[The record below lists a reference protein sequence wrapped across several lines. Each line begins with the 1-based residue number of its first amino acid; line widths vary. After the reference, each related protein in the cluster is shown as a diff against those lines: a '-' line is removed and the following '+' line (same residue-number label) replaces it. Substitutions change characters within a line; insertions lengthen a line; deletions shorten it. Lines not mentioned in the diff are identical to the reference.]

1 MAALYVLQKKHNPY
15 FIGVLRME
23 TAVHFPNWRSE
34 LVKQVP
40 PEKRRAYSEAI
51 TKFLYWLRQNGRAA
65 TLDVFREHV
74 RWKKSYLPQDRFGI
88 RREALLWYYREGM
101 RATEPEPT
109 RHQPRQPVQRRVAR
123 DIPLDGSQ
131 DLGRTPWEKA
141 LVRRLREKE
150 LALRTEH
157 TYRSWCRRFMAACG
171 QKPLDALDHGDIRR
185 WLSDLVVKERVAVAT
200 QKQALNAVV
209 FFFREVLQREPGD
222 FSDFTRS
229 RKGRKV
235 PAVLTQE
242 ECARLFAAM
251 SGTSSLMAKL
261 MYAGGLRLSE
271 LLRLRVKDMDL
282 DRLQMLVQFG
292 KGRKSRYTMIP
303 PQLEPELRAHRERL
317 RELHRKDRDAGLPGV
332 YVPEG
337 LARKWP
343 KCGEKFIWYWFFP
356 SRSLMQDPRTGI
368 KRRHH
373 VLDVTFQ
380 KAVREGARRAQ
391 IDKQVTPHTL
401 RHSFA
406 THLLAS
412 GTGIRDVQDLMGHA
426 DVSTTQ
432 IYLHTAQHTGVG
444 IRSPFEFLESLQT
457 QSPAATGA

>member
-1 MAALYVLQKKHNPY
+1 MTT
-15 FIGVLRME
+15 E
-23 TAVHFPNWRSE
+23 VHFDNWRKVLSE
-34 LVKQVP
+34 EVP
-40 PEKRRAYSEAI
+40 LEKRAAYSEAI
-51 TKFLYWLRQNGRAA
+51 VKFHYWLRQKGKPP
-65 TLDVFREHV
+65 TLESFREHV
-74 RWKKSYLPQDRFGI
+74 AWKQSYMQPERFVI
-88 RREALLWYYREGM
+88 RREALRWFYKEAIR
-101 RATEPEPT
+101 RAEPETP
-109 RHQPRQPVQRRVAR
+109 QRDARLRTVA
-123 DIPLDGSQ
+123 DIPPDGAQ
-131 DLGRTPWEKA
+131 DLGKTPWEQA
-141 LVRRLREKE
+141 LVRRLREKNM
-150 LALRTEH
+150 ALRSEQ
-157 TYRSWCRRFMAACG
+157 TYRYWCRRFMAACG
-171 QKPLDALDHGDIRR
+171 KKPLDALDHGDIRR
-185 WLSDLVVKERVAVAT
+185 WLSDLAVKQRVAAAT
-200 QKQALNAVV
+200 QSQALNAVV

-235 PAVLTQE
+235 PTVLTQA
-242 ECARLFAAM
+242 ECARLFESM
-251 SGTSSLMAKL
+251 NGTSRLMAKL
-261 MYAGGLRLSE
+261 MYAGGLRVSE

-317 RELHRKDRDAGLPGV
+317 RELHRKDRAAGLPGV
-332 YVPEG
+332 YVPG
-337 LARKWP
+337 GMGRKWP

-356 SRSLMQDPRTGI
+356 SRSLMVDPRTGI

-380 KAVREGARRAQ
+380 KAVREGAHRAQ
-391 IDKQVTPHTL
+391 LDKQVTPHTL

-426 DVSTTQ
+426 DISTTQ

-444 IRSPFEFLESLQT
+444 IRSPFEFLETLQS
-457 QSPAATGA
+457 QAGVSKD